1 MRNEITA
8 AVLFLVQLIEKSE
21 KFSPDQL
28 HCFQARL
35 VELLMERFKNHWFPD
50 KPFKGKCF
58 MPFIFVYNASDNEL
72 F

>member
-28 HCFQARL
+28 DCFQQRL

-50 KPFKGKCF
+50 KPFKGNFNYFKIVKL
-58 MPFIFVYNASDNEL
+58 MIFNL
-72 F
+72 T